1 MANFLGAGGEPEAVG
16 EDAGQGGEIGKKG
29 REGQLFPHSSG
40 THQEDSSHK
49 AVLCST
55 QQLGGKWEVG
65 TKLQISFQ
73 TPSQA
78 CEWI

>member
-1 MANFLGAGGEPEAVG
+1 MQDREEKLGRKDLRA
-16 EDAGQGGEIGKKG
+16 
-29 REGQLFPHSSG
+29 RLFPHK

>member
-1 MANFLGAGGEPEAVG
+1 MANFLGTGGGPEAVG

-29 REGQLFPHSSG
+29 PEGPALPHK